1 MDTQPRMPY
10 PNIVP
15 CLVLPFEKTC
25 TQGSYRYPALV
36 FAQHGST
43 ILFAAEYARRFGV
56 GTLDAGGEVEA
67 SDQYATLD
75 AAARIFL
82 SRTCARI

>member
-25 TQGSYRYPALV
+25 TQGSCRYPALV
-36 FAQHGST
+36 FAQRGSV

-56 GTLDAGGEVEA
+56 GTLDVRGEVEA

-75 AAARIFL
+75 TAARIFL
-82 SRTCARI
+82 ARTCARI